1 MSTAAQ
7 TIPAPTLSHEGA
19 TAEPITPESA
29 ARLDRQ
35 LAFVREI
42 DRLKGVLRRTTLHD
56 ASRRENSAEHS
67 WHLATM
73 AMAMAEYAPA
83 GTDVSHAVRLCLVHD
98 VVEIDAGDTFAYD
111 TAGYADKEAREQA
124 AAARL
129 FGLLP
134 PDQADAWRALW
145 EEFEANATPTARY
158 ANALDRLQPLLANLA
173 TGGGSWHSSG
183 VTPAAVRRR
192 MAPIEH
198 GCPALWPWVCATLDR
213 AAAEGLIPP
222 DPRPAQ

>member
-1 MSTAAQ
+1 M
-7 TIPAPTLSHEGA
+7 
-19 TAEPITPESA
+19 

-56 ASRRENSAEHS
+56 RSRHENTAEHS

-73 AMAMAEYAPA
+73 ALVLGEYAPA
-83 GTDVSHAVRLCLVHD
+83 GTDVLHAVRLCLVHD
-98 VVEIDAGDTFAYD
+98 IVEIDAGDTFAFD
-111 TAGYADKEAREQA
+111 AAANADKAEREQA

-134 PDQADAWRALW
+134 NDQGDALRAWW
-145 EEFEANATPTARY
+145 EEFEAGETPTARF

-173 TGGGSWHSSG
+173 TDGGSWRALG
-183 VTPAAVRRR
+183 VPRSKVQRR
-192 MAPIEH
+192 MQPIEA
-198 GCPALWPWVCATLDR
+198 GCPEIWPWVCAALDR
-213 AAAEGLIPP
+213 ACAAGHLH
-222 DPRPAQ
+222 DDTPAPA